1 MLTWRAVAKLKN
13 SVNTNLLI
21 LDEVFDGSLDA
32 NGSEILMNLFRE
44 MNGTN
49 IFVISHKSDQMVDK
63 FRSMIKFEKVK
74 SYSRIS
80 T

>member
-1 MLTWRAVAKLKN
+1 MLTWRAVTKLKN

-21 LDEVFDGSLDA
+21 LDEVFDGSLDI

-44 MNGTN
+44 MTGTN
-49 IFVISHKSDQMVDK
+49 IFVISHKSDQIVDK
-63 FRSMIKFEKVK
+63 FRSTIKFEKVK
-74 SYSRIS
+74 SYSRIA